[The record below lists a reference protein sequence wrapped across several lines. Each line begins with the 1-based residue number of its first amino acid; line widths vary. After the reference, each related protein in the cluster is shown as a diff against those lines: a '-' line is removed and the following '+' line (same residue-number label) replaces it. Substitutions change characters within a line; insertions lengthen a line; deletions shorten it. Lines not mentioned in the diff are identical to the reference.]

1 MPALRSVHQS
11 INQSIN
17 QSFITNLSPDV
28 FESLVAS
35 LVLTRLND
43 GNSVTSQPAS
53 LASHSTVAY

>member
-1 MPALRSVHQS
+1 
-11 INQSIN
+11 
-17 QSFITNLSPDV
+17 V